1 MGGAL
6 SCSRRRTAVDEK
18 GGRGA
23 APAATTPPTP
33 AATTGE
39 DPENSDAEE
48 DPGEVTA
55 EVSAPLTCS
64 KQIDLNL
71 LSMEATV
78 ELSKMLP
85 NKWCFTASAK
95 MVNEAGE
102 ELQKMKVKW
111 TYNLDGKDGRR
122 RAWDAALLAIEGRGM
137 LDDVKVEYSWG
148 GKSDGVKTCSARAM
162 IRFLRGPN

>member
-1 MGGAL
+1 MGGTL

-23 APAATTPPTP
+23 APAATTPPAP

-48 DPGEVTA
+48 EPAEVTG

-95 MVNEAGE
+95 MVNESE
-102 ELQKMKVKW
+102 ELQTMKVKW
-111 TYNLDGKDGRR
+111 SYNLAGKDGRR
-122 RAWDAALLAIEGRGM
+122 RAWDAALLAIEAREM
-137 LDDVKVEYSWG
+137 LDDVKVVYSWG
-148 GKSDGVKTCSARAM
+148 GKKDGLKTCSARAM
-162 IRFLRGPN
+162 VRFLRGPN